1 MKKLFLIAVLSILS
15 YSTYAWKGRFTTSCG
30 VTLQVDSGTDNIH
43 ATINYLRAING
54 NICGY
59 TNVSITFR

>member
-1 MKKLFLIAVLSILS
+1 MFLISILSILS
-15 YSTYAWKGRFTTSCG
+15 ISSYAWRGKFTTSCG

-43 ATINYLRAING
+43 ATINYLRSING

-59 TNVSITFR
+59 TNVSITFH

>member
-1 MKKLFLIAVLSILS
+1 MKKLFLIAVLTVLS
-15 YSTYAWKGRFTTSCG
+15 FSTYAWKRKFTTRCG

-43 ATINYLRAING
+43 GTISYLRAING

-59 TNVSITFR
+59 TNDSITFH